1 MYEDGYSASWD
12 NLVKG
17 VTTGVFALMVTVI
30 AILGLVSNSLLFT
43 AALITLFGSVL
54 LVIFL
59 WAPRGYEL
67 YDNLVVVRRPIGAA
81 KIAIAQAASRW
92 NWTWWGLRLFGS
104 GGIYGY
110 YGIFMFKGIGTVRM
124 HATNRH
130 KLVLVTDV
138 NGRKHL
144 LSPDDPE
151 RFIQQTQ
158 TRFSTQTTTFS

>member
-17 VTTGVFALMVTVI
+17 VTTGVFALMAIVI
-30 AILGLVSNSLLFT
+30 AILGLVSNSLPLV

-67 YDNLVVVRRPIGAA
+67 HRNLVVVRRPIGDA
-81 KIAIAQAASRW
+81 KIVFSQAASRW
-92 NWTWWGLRLFGS
+92 NWTWLGLRLFGS
-104 GGIYGY
+104 GGMYGY
-110 YGIFMFKGIGTVRM
+110 YGIFTFKGIGTVRM
-124 HATNRH
+124 HATNRR
-130 KLVLVTDV
+130 KLVLVTNV
-138 NGRKHL
+138 NGRKYL

-151 RFIQQTQ
+151 RFIRHTQ
-158 TRFSTQTTTFS
+158 MLF